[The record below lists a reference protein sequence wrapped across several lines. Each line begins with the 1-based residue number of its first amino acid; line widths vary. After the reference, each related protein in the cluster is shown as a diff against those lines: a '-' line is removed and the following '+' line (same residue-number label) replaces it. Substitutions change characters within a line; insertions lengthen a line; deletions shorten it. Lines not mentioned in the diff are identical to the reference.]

1 VKITGSD
8 GFEYAGS
15 SDLSAPIVHVVDVMA
30 STSNQARVPLVVGS
44 DEVEDE
50 CIRSICSLTVGNMI
64 AGLVGAIA
72 LGLILV
78 GEVNNAVTFS
88 WLVALVF
95 TRSFVRM
102 RSLDYVK
109 APDHRRNSSR
119 RWILVGEIV
128 EGTIWGLSPFLLQL
142 RHQRYE
148 VFVLC
153 TLLAVSI
160 VSSLALSP
168 YLRAAI
174 AFTLPIHVG
183 LALWMAMQGGR
194 WGWSGAGGV
203 VLIYIMTT
211 AYVRAAH
218 LLLKN
223 AIVGR
228 LENAHLAEQ
237 LEVARARAEAANAEL
252 QSRNDQLSEIARRDP
267 LTGLYNRR
275 HFTEWLDRVRL
286 KDVSQRPWFL
296 VILDA
301 DFFKRIND
309 EHGHQA
315 GDRVLMSIAS
325 VASAQL
331 RWTDCLARIG
341 GEEFGL
347 LLQDISFEDAISV
360 VERVRSAV
368 AALDLGFGAITL
380 SAGLV
385 AGEQDMD
392 AAVALGRA
400 DQAMYEAKRMGRNRL
415 VCVPALSAEVPTES
429 TTVSTSTTAPT
440 TEEASQHPT
449 TADADTVPTRR

>member
-1 VKITGSD
+1 V
-8 GFEYAGS
+8 
-15 SDLSAPIVHVVDVMA
+15 SASA
-30 STSNQARVPLVVGS
+30 SHENPVAPVSGA
-44 DEVEDE
+44 EVADE
-50 CIRSICSLTVGNMI
+50 CVRSVCSLTLGNTI
-64 AGLVGAIA
+64 AGLIGALA
-72 LGLILV
+72 LAIVLL
-78 GEVNNAVTFS
+78 GEVAPVTVVG
-88 WLVALVF
+88 WLVALTLSRV
-95 TRSFVRM
+95 FVRVRSM
-102 RSLDYVK
+102 RYVK
-109 APDHRRNSSR
+109 ASPERRGGQR
-119 RWILVGEIV
+119 RWFLVSEII
-128 EGTIWGLSPFLLQL
+128 EGMIWGVSPFLLDVRQ
-142 RHQRYE
+142 QRYE

-168 YLRAAI
+168 YLRSAI
-174 AFTLPIHVG
+174 LFTLPINLG
-183 LALWMAMQGGR
+183 LAVWMGLEGGR
-194 WGWSGAGGV
+194 WGLSGAAGML
-203 VLIYIMTT
+203 LIYGMTI

-237 LEVARARAEAANAEL
+237 LELARARAETSNAEL
-252 QSRNDQLSEIARRDP
+252 QTRNDQLSEIARRDP

-275 HFTEWLDRVRL
+275 HFSEWLDRVRV
-286 KDVSQRPWFL
+286 KDVVTRPWFL

-309 EHGHQA
+309 EFGHQA
-315 GDRVLMSIAS
+315 GDQVLMSIAS

-347 LLQDISFEDAISV
+347 LLQDITFEDAVTV

-368 AALDLGFGAITL
+368 ATVDLGFGHITL

-392 AAVALGRA
+392 AALALARA
-400 DQAMYEAKRMGRNRL
+400 DQAMYEAKRAGRDRL
-415 VCVPALSAEVPTES
+415 VCLPA
-429 TTVSTSTTAPT
+429 APYAVL
-440 TEEASQHPT
+440 E
-449 TADADTVPTRR
+449 

>member
-1 VKITGSD
+1 VKISGSD
-8 GFEYAGS
+8 SHGYSESPG
-15 SDLSAPIVHVVDVMA
+15 LSTPNVHVVDVMA
-30 STSNQARVPLVVGS
+30 STSKLLHAPRAFGR
-44 DEVEDE
+44 DEVDDE
-50 CIRSICSLTVGNMI
+50 CIRSVCSRSLGDTI
-64 AGLVGAIA
+64 AGIIGAVA

-78 GEVNNAVTFS
+78 GEVAHTVTLS
-88 WLVALVF
+88 WLTALVLG
-95 TRSFVRM
+95 RIFVRI
-102 RSLDYVK
+102 RSLHYLK
-109 APDHRRNSSR
+109 APVARRASSQ
-119 RWILVGEIV
+119 RWFLVSETM
-128 EGTIWGLSPFLLQL
+128 EGAIWGLSPFILQL

-148 VFVLC
+148 VFVLA

-168 YLRAAI
+168 YLRVAI
-174 AFTLPIHVG
+174 LFTLPIHFG
-183 LALWMAMQGGR
+183 LAVWMATQGGR
-194 WGWSGAGGV
+194 WGWSGAAGV
-203 VLIYIMTT
+203 MLIYAMTI

-218 LLLKN
+218 LLLKK

-228 LENAHLAEQ
+228 LENAHLAEE

-275 HFTEWLDRVRL
+275 HFTEWLDRVRV

-301 DFFKRIND
+301 DYFKRIND

-315 GDRVLMSIAS
+315 GDRVLMAIAS

-347 LLQDISFEDAISV
+347 LLQDISFEDAVSV

-368 AALDLGFGAITL
+368 AAVDLGLGTITL

-385 AGEQDMD
+385 TGEQDMD
-392 AAVALGRA
+392 AAAALARA
-400 DQAMYEAKRMGRNRL
+400 DQAMYEAKRAGRNRL
-415 VCVPALSAEVPTES
+415 VCLPA
-429 TTVSTSTTAPT
+429 VSTVAATEKTSVARTAKEPT
-440 TEEASQHPT
+440 VVEA
-449 TADADTVPTRR
+449 